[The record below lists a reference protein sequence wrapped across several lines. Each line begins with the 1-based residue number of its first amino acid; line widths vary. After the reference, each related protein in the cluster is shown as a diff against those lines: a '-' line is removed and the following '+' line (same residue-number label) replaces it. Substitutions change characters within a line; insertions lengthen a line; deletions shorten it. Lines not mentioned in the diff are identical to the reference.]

1 MAKQR
6 TTVSTKGQVI
16 LPKTIRENRRWDTGT
31 RLVVE
36 ETDAGVLLTEEPLF
50 APTTME
56 DVFGMLKFKGKPKTL
71 KDMDAAI
78 AVEVRRRH

>member
-1 MAKQR
+1 
-6 TTVSTKGQVI
+6 
-16 LPKTIRENRRWDTGT
+16 
-31 RLVVE
+31 
-36 ETDAGVLLTEEPLF
+36 VLLTEEPLF